1 MTYAAI
7 FELGAYGAGEKAR
20 FGGGGGALCNL
31 AF

>member
-7 FELGAYGAGEKAR
+7 FELGDVGTGDNGR